1 MEVEHIYNSRISL
14 RLEVIKAKGVTALND
29 RGMLKRA
36 LELVSVSQA
45 SPQPVPVTEPERL
58 IVLMVNNMQLS
69 DKTWLAVWL
78 INSLSKKYVIQFC

>member
-14 RLEVIKAKGVTALND
+14 RLKVIKAKGVTALND

-69 DKTWLAVWL
+69 DKTWLPVWL
-78 INSLSKKYVIQFC
+78 INNLSKKYVIQFC